1 MNSIGFQD
9 ATVERII
16 TYYNED
22 NNHRYLLADE
32 VGLGKTVVGRRVFE
46 KMIQEDC
53 TTAKVSCCYYVCG
66 SLALA
71 EENLKKLRPNVLKYS
86 ADYRNL
92 SVFSMRKLKKDHAEV
107 LLESCDRLS
116 MGFLRDLYNTK
127 LRRLFMIDKVFALYL
142 VINEKQDLQLN
153 LKKYG
158 APKAIAMRN
167 WDDFQKNLFG
177 NIEEIEAL
185 VLTCFLNSQD
195 DKLVA
200 FGRNNEVIL
209 KMVGLLNACGIIDDI
224 KTKTKTI
231 IDSIKTKLSQTKGLN
246 PNIWSEAAELEKI
259 YDQVVGIRNI
269 SLVSLT
275 PKTSVFYT
283 THGKREEK
291 RLVWYVIKNIWGDG
305 IEDSAPLLWKTIENV
320 KGSKESKEDKK
331 WDEFIN
337 KIVSD
342 EHLKEIGELAKTIE
356 YEEHKLKADSHDVL
370 YEKIKTIK
378 TEKEENE
385 KIYIADIFSDDV
397 LNEVEKLNG
406 EQKSLDKIC
415 KNIYI
420 AMRKLLSIY
429 TVQGNSEARNLVIV
443 DEFQNYS
450 EILNSKEQSANG
462 IVARELLQNS
472 AKNYVLLLSATPFK
486 YSTKIAKADIDEED
500 SASELSSVHMKLEL

>member
-46 KMIQEDC
+46 KMIQEDS

-92 SVFSMRKLKKDHAEV
+92 SVFSTRKLKKDHAEV

-127 LRRLFMIDKVFALYL
+127 LHRLFMLDKVFAFYL
-142 VINEKQDLQLN
+142 VISNNQNLQLN
-153 LKKYG
+153 LKKYYG
-158 APKAIAMRN
+158 APKALAKNN
-167 WDDFQKNLFG
+167 WKDDFQNYFFNNKEF
-177 NIEEIEAL
+177 EEL
-185 VLTCFLNSQD
+185 VRTCFLNSND
-195 DKLVA
+195 ELLD

-209 KMVGLLNACGIIDDI
+209 KMVELLNACDI
-224 KTKTKTI
+224 GPVKEKVEKTI
-231 IDSIKTKLSQTKGLN
+231 QNIQNKLKKDQ
-246 PNIWSEAAELEKI
+246 NIWGVAAELEQI

-275 PKTSVFYT
+275 PKTSVSYT

-291 RLVWYVIKNIWGDG
+291 RLVWYVINKIWGKNINN
-305 IEDSAPLLWKTIENV
+305 SASSLWKTIENV
-320 KGSKESKEDKK
+320 SKENKK

-337 KIVSD
+337 KIISD
-342 EHLKEIGELAKTIE
+342 KHLEKIAELAKEIE

-370 YEKIKTIK
+370 YKIIKTK
-378 TEKEENE
+378 KM
-385 KIYIADIFSDDV
+385 V
-397 LNEVEKLNG
+397 
-406 EQKSLDKIC
+406 
-415 KNIYI
+415 
-420 AMRKLLSIY
+420 RKRFL
-429 TVQGNSEARNLVIV
+429 
-443 DEFQNYS
+443 
-450 EILNSKEQSANG
+450 
-462 IVARELLQNS
+462 
-472 AKNYVLLLSATPFK
+472 
-486 YSTKIAKADIDEED
+486 
-500 SASELSSVHMKLEL
+500 